1 MAELKVKIT
10 ADVAAA
16 TAGMSAVEQRT
27 KQLEVNIAK
36 LQSVIGNTTSVQK
49 LTSAL
54 NALKQQQIELN
65 RVSQFTKDKQGQ
77 LAGVTNQATFAMGNF
92 ARVVQDAPYGIRGV
106 ANNID
111 PLIESFT
118 RLRLQTGSAGGAF
131 KAMLT
136 TLAGP
141 TGILLAVSTVTSLLV
156 AFGDKIFS
164 AKKDVDE
171 LNISLLN
178 LNDSFDGIDNVLKNF
193 KDELDFNTELGKLNQ
208 QVAGVSNSTIDLNEA
223 QSKVG
228 NSAKYINLLN
238 YYIGSLEEGYKNT
251 TKEANDFL
259 DAVRSVGQAA
269 TGIELQDIQAGRL
282 DIGKPNTDIV
292 KAANKELVALYE
304 NFQLTG
310 KINLEFTKNLSK
322 EDQKRFALM
331 AANAEK
337 YTDLVELRTS
347 ALRDSAL
354 AQAQLNDLIN
364 RQEFEAYEKGIEIRK
379 KQYEEFKK
387 LDLRNRKSIF
397 ESINLFKPAESDSTF
412 RDTLNNIKKIQEAY
426 LDLTKKRE
434 LRLDVINRN
443 IIVTLT
449 PQLKTTELPKSFE
462 TDLNKIKKKITDSL
476 SPDAKKNQEALQEV
490 QEKYKEYTNNIINI
504 IDDLKVEGISTIGAA
519 IGEALVTGDMNN
531 SFMSFANVL
540 ASGLEAIGKELIKIG
555 LLSET
560 VQVALKNLFTPIG
573 GPTAIAAGIGL
584 IAAATALRASLS
596 QGVGARALGGPVSG
610 ATPYLVGEKG
620 PEIFVPRNS
629 GTIIPNN
636 RLNEYNDDNELSL
649 LNLGNI
655 TARALGGI
663 VNFGNKYLVGERG
676 SELFVPSVSG
686 NILPNYSVGSFMSG
700 RMSDIGGK
708 NSVLRGQDIILAYA
722 RTQRSQLRVNG

>member
-10 ADVAAA
+10 ADVASA

-27 KQLEVNIAK
+27 KQLEANIAK
-36 LQSVIGNTTSVQK
+36 LQSVIGNTTSQQK
-49 LTSAL
+49 LVSAL
-54 NALKQQQIELN
+54 NALKQQQTELN

-77 LAGVTNQATFAMGNF
+77 LASTTNQATFAMGNF

-118 RLRLQTGSAGGAF
+118 RLKLQTGSTGGAF

-141 TGILLAVSTVTSLLV
+141 TGILLAVSTATSLLV

-193 KDELDFNTELGKLNQ
+193 KDELNFNTELSKLNQ

-259 DAVRSVGQAA
+259 DAVKGIGQAT
-269 TGIELQDIQAGRL
+269 TGTGLQDLQAGTVDL
-282 DIGKPNTDIV
+282 EKPTSAIA

-310 KINLEFTKNLSK
+310 KINLEFTKNLST
-322 EDQKRFALM
+322 EDQKRFSLI

-337 YTDLVELRTS
+337 YTNLVELRTS
-347 ALRDSAL
+347 ALRDSAI
-354 AQAQLNDLIN
+354 AQQQLNDLIN
-364 RQEFEAYEKGIEIRK
+364 RQEFEAYEKGIEIRR

-387 LDLRNRKSIF
+387 LDLRNRRSIF

-443 IIVTLT
+443 IVITLT

-490 QEKYKEYTNNIINI
+490 EEKYKEYSNNIINI
-504 IDDLKVEGISTIGAA
+504 VKDIRLEGISTIGAA
-519 IGEALVTGDMNN
+519 LGEALVTGDMNN
-531 SFMSFANVL
+531 SFMSFANIL

-555 LLSET
+555 LLSEV
-560 VQVALKNLFTPIG
+560 VQEALKTLFTPIG
-573 GPTAIAAGIGL
+573 GPLAIAAGVGL

-610 ATPYLVGEKG
+610 GSPY
-620 PEIFVPRNS
+620 I
-629 GTIIPNN
+629 
-636 RLNEYNDDNELSL
+636 
-649 LNLGNI
+649 
-655 TARALGGI
+655 
-663 VNFGNKYLVGERG
+663 VGERG
-676 SELFVPSVSG
+676 PELFVPAVSG
-686 NILPNYSVGSFMSG
+686 GIVPNNQVGSFMGGGMGNSG
-700 RMSDIGGK
+700 GRS
-708 NSVLRGQDIILAYA
+708 SVLRGQDILLAYA
-722 RTQRSQLRVNG
+722 RTQRSQIRVNG

>member
-16 TAGMSAVEQRT
+16 TAGMNAVEQRT

-36 LQSVIGNTTSVQK
+36 LQSVIGNTTSQQK
-49 LTSAL
+49 LVSAL
-54 NALKQQQIELN
+54 NALKQQQTELN

-77 LAGVTNQATFAMGNF
+77 LASTTNQATFAMGNF

-118 RLRLQTGSAGGAF
+118 RLKLQTGSTGGAF

-141 TGILLAVSTVTSLLV
+141 TGILLAVSTATSLLV

-193 KDELDFNTELGKLNQ
+193 KDELNFNTELSKLNQ

-259 DAVRSVGQAA
+259 DAVKGIGQAT
-269 TGIELQDIQAGRL
+269 TGTGLQDLQAGTVNL
-282 DIGKPNTDIV
+282 EKPTSAIA

-310 KINLEFTKNLSK
+310 KINLEFTKNLST
-322 EDQKRFALM
+322 EDQKRFSLI

-337 YTDLVELRTS
+337 YTNLVELRTS
-347 ALRDSAL
+347 ALRDSAI
-354 AQAQLNDLIN
+354 AQQQLNDLIN

-379 KQYEEFKK
+379 RQYEEFKK

-397 ESINLFKPAESDSTF
+397 EQINLVKPAESDSTF

-443 IIVTLT
+443 IVVTIT
-449 PQLKTTELPKSFE
+449 PQLKTTELPKLAQKVTQGLTPEIEGKLDEFRNKQKEFIKNFE
-462 TDLNKIKKKITDSL
+462 EDLKILSKVFGDTL
-476 SPDAKKNQEALQEV
+476 SPAFDAFFQAFEENKNVGQAFFQ
-490 QEKYKEYTNNIINI
+490 
-504 IDDLKVEGISTIGAA
+504 G
-519 IGEALVTGDMNN
+519 
-531 SFMSFANVL
+531 
-540 ASGLEAIGKELIKIG
+540 
-555 LLSET
+555 
-560 VQVALKNLFTPIG
+560 
-573 GPTAIAAGIGL
+573 
-584 IAAATALRASLS
+584 LS
-596 QGVGARALGGPVSG
+596 QGIKGLIQEMIKLAAISAAISLFSGGKISFGTAFKTLSGFGQGLPGRANGGPVSG
-610 ATPYLVGEKG
+610 GNPY
-620 PEIFVPRNS
+620 I
-629 GTIIPNN
+629 
-636 RLNEYNDDNELSL
+636 
-649 LNLGNI
+649 
-655 TARALGGI
+655 
-663 VNFGNKYLVGERG
+663 VGERG
-676 SELFVPSVSG
+676 PELFLPQVSG
-686 NILPNYSVGSFMSG
+686 SIIPNYSAGSFMNNMMGNSG
-700 RMSDIGGK
+700 GRS
-708 NSVLRGQDIILAYA
+708 SVLRGQDILLAYA
-722 RTQRSQLRVNG
+722 RTQRSQIRVNG